1 LPHPNILGGFAFLA
15 LLGPAGLFFIGDKTK
30 HPSLILL
37 CLGIILVGLTFSRS
51 AWLALV
57 AFMVIIILKAKYFE
71 RGKFFLLIAAVGLT
85 ILLTLYPIR
94 DMVFTR
100 ISGSTVATE
109 TISTLG
115 RSWLVEQALNV
126 IRQHPWT
133 GVGIGSFVIE
143 LSNTAVKGA
152 PIEPVH
158 DVFLLATAELGVIGL
173 ILMVGL
179 FISIALGIFRS
190 KSPQAILAG
199 AAVTGLGVISL
210 FDHYLWTIAPG
221 RVMLGLALGFWAG
234 QVAHDA

>member
-1 LPHPNILGGFAFLA
+1 
-15 LLGPAGLFFIGDKTK
+15 
-30 HPSLILL
+30 
-37 CLGIILVGLTFSRS
+37 
-51 AWLALV
+51 
-57 AFMVIIILKAKYFE
+57 
-71 RGKFFLLIAAVGLT
+71 
-85 ILLTLYPIR
+85 
-94 DMVFTR
+94 
-100 ISGSTVATE
+100 
-109 TISTLG
+109 
-115 RSWLVEQALNV
+115 VEQALNV